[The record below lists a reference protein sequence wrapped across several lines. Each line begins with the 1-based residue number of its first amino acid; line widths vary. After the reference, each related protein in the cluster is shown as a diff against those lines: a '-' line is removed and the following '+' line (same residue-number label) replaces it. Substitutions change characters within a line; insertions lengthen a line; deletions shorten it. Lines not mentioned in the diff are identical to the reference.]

1 MTTKRRFE
9 VIEDFKDLQDKNKL
23 YFKGDTFPR
32 PANKKMEVER
42 IEELLS
48 SKNKLKK
55 PVIKEI

>member
-1 MTTKRRFE
+1 MATKRRFD

-23 YFKGDTFPR
+23 YFKGDRFPR
-32 PANKKMEVER
+32 PANKKVETER
-42 IEELLS
+42 LEELLS